1 MSDADKTRKELI
13 EELEELRLDFR
24 QHESAVRQQDRL
36 RALAQMARGVVHD
49 FNNSL
54 TPIMGAADFML
65 THEKV
70 LESREDTIHMLECIR
85 AAATEAKS
93 MVSRLRAFYRPAENS
108 EVRVVYLNPL
118 ILGVLQLLEPLR
130 RTNEERHGITIQMD
144 TELRDLPAVRA
155 SEAQM
160 REVIANIL
168 VNAVTAMPHGGRVV
182 ITSGVEGDEAVI
194 EIRDTGRGMSEET
207 LERCFE
213 PFFSTKPG
221 NGSGIGLAMAYFVV
235 QNCNGTIQ
243 MGSEP
248 GVGSVVSIRL
258 PMAAV
263 SGEAP
268 ASATQIRPA
277 KSLSILLVEKD
288 PQLREVIAAYFTSAG
303 HTIKTLTERNNV
315 TDTIASASFD
325 AVLLGERTVGLSIA
339 AAAAAGGACTPPAAI
354 VLLQT
359 YDQRTGPEPSM
370 PAGIDV
376 ALDRSFTCAEL
387 LDSVTAAVLDKRA

>member
-1 MSDADKTRKELI
+1 MSDADKSREELI
-13 EELEELRLDFR
+13 GELEELRRVSHQRD
-24 QHESAVRQQDRL
+24 SAVRQQERL

-65 THEKV
+65 THEQI
-70 LESREDTIHMLECIR
+70 LESREDTMHMLECIR

-130 RTNEERHGITIQMD
+130 RTNEERNGIVIQMD
-144 TELRDLPAVRA
+144 TELRDLPAVQA

-182 ITSGVEGDEAVI
+182 ITSGVEGDEVAI
-194 EIRDTGRGMSEET
+194 EIRDTGMGMSEEA

-243 MGSEP
+243 MASEP

-258 PMAAV
+258 PMAEV

-277 KSLSILLVEKD
+277 RSLNILLVEKD
-288 PQLREVIAAYFTSAG
+288 QQLREVISAYFTSAG
-303 HTIKTLTERNNV
+303 HTIEMLAARDNV

-325 AVLLGERTVGLSIA
+325 AVLLGERTIGLSLA
-339 AAAAAGGACTPPAAI
+339 AATAAGGACTPPAAI

-359 YDQRTGPEPSM
+359 YEQRTGPETST
-370 PAGIDV
+370 PAGVDV

-387 LDSVTAAVLDKRA
+387 LDSVTAAVLEKRA